1 MKANVSDVEPG
12 RLIGDL
18 AILLREPRQL
28 DLLAIE
34 ETTFLRIGAEQ
45 YRAVVESDK
54 DLLLSLLRK
63 VAGYLA
69 GAADVM
75 IAAGVE
81 VPREMGP
88 HRRALESE
96 EAEE

>member
-1 MKANVSDVEPG
+1 N
-12 RLIGDL
+12 
-18 AILLREPRQL
+18 EPRQL
-28 DLLAIE
+28 DLL
-34 ETTFLRIGAEQ
+34 TTEDAQFLRIGAEQ

-54 DLLLSLLRK
+54 TVVLSLLRK
-63 VAGYLA
+63 VAGYLT

-75 IAAGVE
+75 IAAGLE

-88 HRRALESE
+88 PRPAKETE